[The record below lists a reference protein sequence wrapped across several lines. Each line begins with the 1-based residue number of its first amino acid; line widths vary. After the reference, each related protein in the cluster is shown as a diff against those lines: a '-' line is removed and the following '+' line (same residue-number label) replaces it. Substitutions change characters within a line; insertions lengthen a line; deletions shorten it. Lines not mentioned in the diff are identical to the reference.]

1 MPPPID
7 LPSTRID
14 RPPASARVQ
23 DLRASERYCRELT
36 RREARN
42 FYWGFIAL
50 PRDQRMA
57 IYALYGFARQVDDDV
72 DLGSSHFRGATDT
85 SEHGFDPRERPF
97 ETHRQRVSQSVAGTA
112 SDPVMHVLADII
124 PRYGIPQEEL
134 EAIVRGVEMDTRVT
148 RYESWEGLQEY
159 CRLVAS
165 SVGRM
170 CVRIFGFSDTAALD
184 YADELGIAMQLA
196 NILRDVRE
204 DLELGRI
211 YLPQED
217 LRTFGVGEESLLH
230 TGKSSHV
237 PPSPGWDD
245 LIRFE
250 VRRAEEMFGKGL
262 RVVGVIPRRAGVCVL
277 TMAGIYQQILREIA
291 RNPQLP
297 LQHRASLNGRSKL
310 AVMARSW
317 LQAM

>member
-1 MPPPID
+1 MPRPVD
-7 LPSTRID
+7 LPSSRVGSVL
-14 RPPASARVQ
+14 SAPVL

-50 PRDQRMA
+50 PRDQRIA
-57 IYALYGFARQVDDDV
+57 IYALYGFARQVDDDI
-72 DLGSSHFRGATDT
+72 DLAHRNRDPSSTDRPDHARHF
-85 SEHGFDPRERPF
+85 EI
-97 ETHRQRVSQSVAGTA
+97 HRRRVAQSVAGSA
-112 SDPVMHVLADII
+112 DDPVTRVLSDII
-124 PRYGIPQEEL
+124 PRYGIPETEL
-134 EAIVRGVEMDTRVT
+134 AAIVRGVEMDTQIT
-148 RYESWEGLQEY
+148 RYESWPDLQVY

-170 CVRIFGFSDTAALD
+170 CVRIFGFSDPAALEF
-184 YADELGIAMQLA
+184 ADDLGMAMQLA

-204 DLELGRI
+204 DLEMGRI

-217 LRTFGVGEESLLH
+217 LRTFGIAEIDLFRGTS
-230 TGKSSHV
+230 GSQ
-237 PPSPGWDD
+237 PAPDPGPEWEQ
-245 LIRFE
+245 LVAFE
-250 VRRAEEMFGKGL
+250 VQRAEGLFSSGL
-262 RVVGVIPRRAGVCVL
+262 RVVPLIPRRAGVCVL

-291 RNPQLP
+291 RNPRLP
-297 LQHRASLNGRSKL
+297 LQRRAALNGRSKL